1 MKKKLAVIIAILL
14 VMAIVIGIT
23 VSNLKFRG
31 DLRNLFGKTITKNSR
46 WI

>member
-23 VSNLKFRG
+23 
-31 DLRNLFGKTITKNSR
+31 LFTKGRRRRMIWQMQKSMMT
-46 WI
+46 